1 MPGSR
6 SCARNRSSK
15 CASEMVRIGITLGD
29 PAGIGPDV
37 VAAALREA
45 SIRSDHVDWT
55 LFGPRNVAISLRKQI
70 EQDVEIVGGEDYRGP
85 RGAPSA
91 ASGRASLCAL
101 DDAIEAAKRGVID
114 AISTAP
120 ISKEALALAGSDDR
134 GHTEILARELGIGA
148 TAMSFFASNLRT
160 ALVTTHLPLSDAIAS
175 LRPQRIVEV
184 AALLSGSISLLDDV
198 ERPRIAI
205 AALNPHAGEA
215 GLLGDEERTIIEPA
229 VADARAQGLDVHGP
243 IAADSVFRQALDGEF
258 HGVVSMYHDQ
268 ALIPLKLLGWG
279 ESTNVTLGLSHPR
292 TSPDHG
298 TAFDRVGRKNVRAE
312 GMVSALHWAARL
324 ARARSAG
331 S

>member
-1 MPGSR
+1 
-6 SCARNRSSK
+6 
-15 CASEMVRIGITLGD
+15 MVRIGITLGD

-45 SIRSDHVDWT
+45 STWSDDVRWT
-55 LFGPRNVAISLRKQI
+55 LFGPSNVAASLRKQI
-70 EQDVEIVGGEDYRGP
+70 GQDVAIVGGDDYEGP
-85 RGAPSA
+85 RGGPSA
-91 ASGRASLCAL
+91 ASGRTSLHAL
-101 DDAIEAAKRGVID
+101 SDAIEAAKRGEID

-120 ISKEALALAGSDDR
+120 ISKEALALAGSNDR

-148 TAMSFFASNLRT
+148 TAMSFFSSKLRT
-160 ALVTTHLPLSDAIAS
+160 ALVTTHLPLADAVAS
-175 LRPQRIVEV
+175 LRPRRIIEV
-184 AALLSGSISLLDDV
+184 AELLSSSISLLDHV

-215 GLLGDEERTIIEPA
+215 GLLGTEERAIIEPA
-229 VADARAQGLDVHGP
+229 VVDARARGLDVHGP
-243 IAADSVFRQALDGEF
+243 IAADSVFRQTLDGEF
-258 HGVVSMYHDQ
+258 DGVVSMYHDQ

-298 TAFDRVGRKNVRAE
+298 TAFDRVGSEELRSE
-312 GMVSALHWAARL
+312 GMVSALQWAARL
-324 ARARSAG
+324 AQARSAG